1 MSLMKTL
8 AKVAIGVAV
17 AKGVSTLAKG
27 AQSGRIGSGRTSGGG
42 LEDMMGS
49 ILGGKQSTT
58 QTSGGGSIGD
68 LLNELGGAGSGSVR
82 SSRTTQ
88 PDLGDLLGQLTGGR
102 SGSGTQGGLGDLLGQ
117 LTGSRGSSG
126 ASTQGGLGDL
136 LGQLA
141 GAGAAGGLGGL
152 LGGMLSGQGGGLGG
166 MLDQALRNGGE
177 PDTTPAPEQEL
188 AAAVLLKAMIQAA
201 KADGQIDSAEQAKL
215 MDKLGDITAEER
227 AFVQQE
233 LTAPVDPEAL
243 AKQVPQGLEAQAY
256 MMSVMAIDLDTQ
268 AEGQYLDRLAKALGL
283 QPAQVN
289 QIHDKVGAPQLYA

>member
-27 AQSGRIGSGRTSGGG
+27 AQTGRIGAGRTSGTTAGGG

-49 ILGGKQSTT
+49 ILGGGKGSA

-68 LLNELGGAGSGSVR
+68 LLNELGGAGGVR
-82 SSRTTQ
+82 SSRTSQ

-102 SGSGTQGGLGDLLGQ
+102 SGSQGGLGDLLGQ
-117 LTGSRGSSG
+117 LTGSRS
-126 ASTQGGLGDL
+126 STQGGLGGI

-201 KADGQIDSAEQAKL
+201 KADGQIDASEQARL

-227 AFVQQE
+227 EFVQQE
-233 LTAPVDPEAL
+233 LSAPVDPEGL
-243 AKQVPQGLEAQAY
+243 ANQVPQGLEAQAY
-256 MMSVMAIDLDTQ
+256 MMSVMAIDLDSQ